1 MATIV
6 GSVLHILNSLDSN
19 EIEFPTEKL
28 AKEGKSYP
36 DTLKVIYD
44 SIFSSAQ
51 NSEQETDAIVATLC
65 DWATTSYRA
74 GIHRG
79 VFVAKLLAY
88 RQDIIEENERKMVPH
103 FQEYLFNYLHDVA
116 PSVTKDRPK
125 EFFNLIILFGE
136 LIRPGVRIL

>member
-1 MATIV
+1 MEREISKRSLAVEVKWSWDKCRDPQMATIV

-28 AKEGKSYP
+28 TKGTNKSSP

-44 SIFSSAQ
+44 AIFSSAQ

-79 VFVAKLLAY
+79 VFVAKLLTY
-88 RQDIIEENERKMVPH
+88 RQDIIE
-103 FQEYLFNYLHDVA
+103 
-116 PSVTKDRPK
+116 
-125 EFFNLIILFGE
+125 
-136 LIRPGVRIL
+136 

>member
-1 MATIV
+1 MEHIEIKNSLDSKLQSFSICSIRNLNILEVIGFSKIAKCSTLNKCRDPQMATIV

-65 DWATTSYRA
+65 DWATTSYRG

-88 RQDIIEENERKMVPH
+88 RQD
-103 FQEYLFNYLHDVA
+103 Q
-116 PSVTKDRPK
+116 
-125 EFFNLIILFGE
+125 G
-136 LIRPGVRIL
+136 